1 MTASLKD
8 LFPQKDL
15 LDTVGDVETQLRA
28 RRRVGVVG
36 WFAFAYTG
44 VQAAVVV
51 ANTSSLG
58 PAGAGAGSALQRY
71 WPLLLALLLFVLA
84 AALVVWYYV
93 SLRAS
98 RHAFRFTFSI
108 DGFEPLPNTP
118 PLADERLAYLAADLS
133 ERLARNITRLR
144 LRDPD
149 PDGDASSGA
158 QESHVRIRGN
168 YAVRE
173 QRWSED
179 DDDGGAARVLR
190 VTVWIRVGTQG
201 SAESLAHPVSV
212 DVQPEGL
219 AASPVGATS
228 SLGPAQYE
236 ALLNRVYFH
245 VASEVYKRV
254 RADVR
259 RRIRLL
265 PTARLRVAACMAEA
279 DDYAGSPTFDA
290 YSDAAEFY
298 EEAIFAYGGRPTPRP
313 PVQQLLHGARLLPH
327 ALWSRSRS
335 GLAWNVWSGLARPE
349 LRTARAE
356 VGYAAMTINRQMLAM
371 LSGKRNVVV
380 GLARACAERAE
391 ARLEALPLTD
401 EVRDARF
408 DAKTA
413 LAIAWLRLDAPE
425 RARERL
431 RQARALAPLRAETDP
446 RYLLAQALQ
455 EADPRIARERFRH
468 AVESNPADDEIAQYL
483 LAEACERVWRS
494 RLVDGPDRETAAL
507 VCREYQR
514 VLQINPGNL
523 SASTAIGYIR
533 WLLGE
538 EQDLAAAEEAFRYGL
553 EYKRVQRDTYVAE
566 LDYAL
571 ARTLAEQG
579 RFAEA
584 YSHFTSAE
592 SAIEASG
599 MAYGQAA
606 FAPTSWRQG
615 RQQAL
620 DPVIQ
625 KPWTRSSA
633 FHDYIAPLMRDRYTR
648 YRDAVARFH
657 DQPSAAGGDTSR
669 RLRDVVYGWV
679 LTDYG
684 EACEAYSRR
693 SGDAAWHERALD
705 SLHRALE
712 VDTWQVMARYDLYC
726 LERPDPEEMRR
737 LESLAPQWLRPRLD
751 SLREIPPAE
760 LHGELEALLPH
771 YWLRTAKNGDIDP
784 RVLLQRGSGTEH
796 RWEAEFED
804 AHVEALKRWGIRYPD
819 GLSSR
824 PPGLAEADIDRVRTA
839 VLEHIRRHFRT
850 DFEVLTW
857 LSPPDAARSLHR
869 WWAQDPVSWER
880 LQWVWLPHRSGSAG
894 DLATSGARE
903 ELAVLLAAAE
913 SPSWSSPIVTRWLA
927 DRLGELATA
936 GELDADA
943 RRRAEA
949 ARARCLAQTAPLTP

>member
-28 RRRVGVVG
+28 RRRVGLVG
-36 WFAFAYTG
+36 WFALAYTG
-44 VQAAVVV
+44 VQAAVVLT
-51 ANTSSLG
+51 NTSSLG
-58 PAGAGAGSALQRY
+58 PVGAGAGSVLQRY
-71 WPLLLALLLFVLA
+71 WPVLLTLLLFAAA
-84 AALVVWYYV
+84 AALVAWYYF

-98 RHAFRFTFSI
+98 RHAFRFTYSV
-108 DGFEPLPNTP
+108 DGFEPIPNTP
-118 PLADERLAYLAADLS
+118 PVTDERLAYLAADLS

-144 LRDPD
+144 LRDAD
-149 PDGDASSGA
+149 ANGDDSGA

-173 QRWSED
+173 QEWSED
-179 DDDGGAARVLR
+179 GGNGSGGPTRVLR

-212 DVQPEGL
+212 DVQQD
-219 AASPVGATS
+219 GATATS
-228 SLGPAQYE
+228 WLGPAQYE

-265 PTARLRVAACMAEA
+265 PTARLRVLACMAEA
-279 DDYAGSPTFDA
+279 DDYASSPTFDA
-290 YSDAAEFY
+290 YGDAAEFY
-298 EEAIFAYGGRPTPRP
+298 EEAIFAYGGRPMPRP
-313 PVQQLLHGARLLPH
+313 PVQRLLHAARMLPH
-327 ALWSRSRS
+327 ELWGRCR
-335 GLAWNVWSGLARPE
+335 GLLTRNVWSGMARAE
-349 LRTARAE
+349 LLTARAE
-356 VGYAAMTINRQMLAM
+356 VGYATMTINRQMLAM
-371 LSGKRNVVV
+371 LSGKRNVLV
-380 GLARACAERAE
+380 GLARVHAERAE
-391 ARLEALPLTD
+391 QRLELLPLTD
-401 EVRDARF
+401 EVRNARF
-408 DAKTA
+408 DAKTV
-413 LAIAWLRLDAPE
+413 LAIAWLRLQDPA
-425 RARERL
+425 RARARL
-431 RQARALAPLRAETDP
+431 QQARALVPLRAETDP
-446 RYLLAQALQ
+446 RFLLAQALQ
-455 EADPRIARERFRH
+455 EPDPRLARERFRL
-468 AVESNPADDEIAQYL
+468 AVEANPADDEIAQYL
-483 LAEACERVWRS
+483 LAEASERVWRS
-494 RLVDGPDRETAAL
+494 RLVDGPDPETAAL
-507 VCREYQR
+507 VCREYQQ

-538 EQDLAAAEEAFRYGL
+538 KKDLAAAEHAFRYAL
-553 EYKRVQRDTYVAE
+553 EYKQVQRDTYVAE

-599 MAYGQAA
+599 MAYGQAG

-615 RQQAL
+615 ADEAL
-620 DPVIQ
+620 DPVIE
-625 KPWTRSSA
+625 KPWVRSST

-657 DQPSAAGGDTSR
+657 DRTSAREGETAR

-684 EACEAYSRR
+684 EACEAYYRR
-693 SGDAAWHERALD
+693 SGDAGWHDRALD
-705 SLHRALE
+705 VLRRAVE
-712 VDTWQVMARYDLYC
+712 VDPWQVMARYDLYC
-726 LERPDPEEMRR
+726 LDWADPEEMRR
-737 LESLAPQWLRPRLD
+737 LETLAPQWLRPRLD
-751 SLREIPPAE
+751 SLRRAAPAGLQQE
-760 LHGELEALLPH
+760 LNALLPH
-771 YWLRTAKNGDIDP
+771 YWLRTGKSGTNGRNGEDGDIDP
-784 RVLLQRGSGTEH
+784 RVLLQPGSNH

-804 AHVEALKRWGIRYPD
+804 AHVEALKRWGISYPD
-819 GLSSR
+819 ALRSR
-824 PPGLAEADIDRVRTA
+824 PPGLAQADVDRVRFG
-839 VLEHIRRHFRT
+839 VLEHIRRHFRA

-857 LSPPDAARSLHR
+857 LSPEDAAGSLDR

-880 LQWVWLPHRSGSAG
+880 LQWAWIRYRTGSAG
-894 DLATSGARE
+894 EALGM
-903 ELAVLLAAAE
+903 LLGAAE
-913 SPSWSSPIVTRWLA
+913 SPSWSSPIVARWLA
-927 DRLGELATA
+927 DRLNEVATG
-936 GELDADA
+936 GELDGGA

-949 ARARCLAQTAPLTP
+949 ARSRCLAHTASVPS

>member
-36 WFAFAYTG
+36 WFALAYTG

-58 PAGAGAGSALQRY
+58 PVGAGAGSALQRY
-71 WPLLLALLLFVLA
+71 WPVLLTLVLFVVA
-84 AALVVWYYV
+84 AALVVWYYF

-98 RHAFRFTFSI
+98 RHAFRFTYSV
-108 DGFEPLPNTP
+108 DGFEPIPNTAP
-118 PLADERLAYLAADLS
+118 AADERLAYLAADLS

-149 PDGDASSGA
+149 ASEDASGS

-173 QRWSED
+173 AQWSED
-179 DDDGGAARVLR
+179 DDGAGGPARVLR
-190 VTVWIRVGTQG
+190 ITVWIRVGTQG

-212 DVQPEGL
+212 DVQPGD
-219 AASPVGATS
+219 PGGQDGATPAS

-245 VASEVYKRV
+245 VASEVYERV

-265 PTARLRVAACMAEA
+265 PTARLRVLACMAEA
-279 DDYAGSPTFDA
+279 EDYASSPTFDA
-290 YSDAAEFY
+290 YSDAAEFF
-298 EEAIFAYGGRPTPRP
+298 EEAIFAYGGRPAPRP
-313 PVQQLLHGARLLPH
+313 PVQRVLHEARLLPH
-327 ALWSRSRS
+327 ALWSRCR
-335 GLAWNVWSGLARPE
+335 GVLARNVWSGTARAE
-349 LRTARAE
+349 LLTARAE
-356 VGYAAMTINRQMLAM
+356 VGYATMTINRQMLAM
-371 LSGKRNVVV
+371 LSGKRNVLV
-380 GLARACAERAE
+380 GLARAYAERAE
-391 ARLEALPLTD
+391 RRLEPLPLTD
-401 EVRDARF
+401 EVRNTRF
-408 DAKTA
+408 DAKTV
-413 LAIAWLRLDAPE
+413 LAIAWLRLEDPA
-425 RARERL
+425 RAREL
-431 RQARALAPLRAETDP
+431 LQQARALAPLRADTDP

-455 EADPRIARERFRH
+455 EPDPRIARERFRH
-468 AVESNPADDEIAQYL
+468 AVEANPADDEIAQYL
-483 LAEACERVWRS
+483 LAEASERVWRS
-494 RLVDGPDRETAAL
+494 QLVDGPDPETAAL

-523 SASTAIGYIR
+523 SASTAVGYIR

-538 EQDLAAAEEAFRYGL
+538 DKDLAAAEQAFRYGL
-553 EYKRVQRDTYVAE
+553 EYKVVQRDTYVAE

-599 MAYGQAA
+599 MAYGQAG
-606 FAPTSWRQG
+606 FAPTSWQG
-615 RQQAL
+615 PPDAL
-620 DPVIQ
+620 DPMIQ
-625 KPWTRSSA
+625 RPWIRSST

-648 YRDAVARFH
+648 YRDTVARFH
-657 DQPSAAGGDTSR
+657 DRASAGEGEISR

-679 LTDYG
+679 LTDYA
-684 EACEAYSRR
+684 EACEAYYRR
-693 SGDAAWHERALD
+693 SGDTAWHERAVDTLG
-705 SLHRALE
+705 RALE
-712 VDTWQVMARYDLYC
+712 VDPWQVMARYDRYS
-726 LERPDPEEMRR
+726 LEWADPEDMRR
-737 LESLAPQWLRPRLD
+737 LETLAPQWLRPRLD
-751 SLREIPPAE
+751 SLREAAPTQLRQE
-760 LHGELEALLPH
+760 LAVLLPH
-771 YWLRTAKNGDIDP
+771 YWLRTGKNGDIDP
-784 RVLLQRGSGTEH
+784 LVLLQSDSGSEH

-824 PPGLAEADIDRVRTA
+824 PPGLAEAEIDRVRTA
-839 VLEHIRRHFRT
+839 VLELIRRHFRT

-857 LSPPDAARSLHR
+857 LSPPDAARSLRR

-880 LQWVWLPHRSGSAG
+880 LQWTWLPLRGESAPETAG
-894 DLATSGARE
+894 TATRE
-903 ELAVLLAAAE
+903 ALGVLLAAAE

-927 DRLGELATA
+927 DRLDELATA
-936 GELDADA
+936 RELDADA

-949 ARARCLAQTAPLTP
+949 ARARCLAQVASPTP